1 MIYVND
7 ILIISQDLNQIL
19 EIKRDLMNK
28 FDIKD
33 LGEINRNLINF
44 IQISGKI
51 TMSQKAYIEKLL
63 NRFGM

>member
-1 MIYVND
+1 
-7 ILIISQDLNQIL
+7 
-19 EIKRDLMNK
+19 MNK

-33 LGEINRNLINF
+33 LGKINRNLINF

-63 NRFGM
+63 SRFGM

>member
-33 LGEINRNLINF
+33 LGKINRNLINF

-63 NRFGM
+63 SRFGM